1 MDGKVRKPI
10 PGKVCVRK
18 KNTLYFL
25 HDRAR
30 WRNKNYQSQNNARL
44 TRVMGSRGV

>member
-10 PGKVCVRK
+10 PVKVCARRK
-18 KNTLYFL
+18 TKTVYFL

-30 WRNKNYQSQNNARL
+30 RSNNNYQSQK
-44 TRVMGSRGV
+44 MQE